1 MSTSRGHRPRRPQ
14 RQAQKPPTADK
25 SPCGDSKDSRG
36 DSRPQLSGVE
46 PKTLPDRNQKV
57 LPTAQTPRPAALQR
71 ELSTKRRGELAEL
84 AFLHKATALGFRLSK
99 PYGDSDRYDFIT
111 DSGNRLYRVQIKC
124 TTQFLN
130 GHYHL
135 NTHRRIHGKAVPY
148 TLDEIDFFGALVIPE
163 NSWFL
168 IPLSH
173 VLGITSLLLPQRKAR
188 HHPYQRYREAWP
200 LLREPDGLTFG

>member
-1 MSTSRGHRPRRPQ
+1 MKKAAQACPNRSQPRRPKPP
-14 RQAQKPPTADK
+14 RKPSLTAPQKP
-25 SPCGDSKDSRG
+25 
-36 DSRPQLSGVE
+36 
-46 PKTLPDRNQKV
+46 
-57 LPTAQTPRPAALQR
+57 LPTAPTPRPAALLR

-111 DSGNRLYRVQIKC
+111 DSGNRLYRVQVKC

-188 HHPYQRYREAWP
+188 KHPYQRYREAWP
-200 LLREPDGLTFG
+200 LLCEPDGLTFG

>member
-1 MSTSRGHRPRRPQ
+1 MSNSSGHRPRRCQ
-14 RQAQKPPTADK
+14 RQAQEPPKPVENG
-25 SPCGDSKDSRG
+25 SCG
-36 DSRPQLSGVE
+36 DSRPRLSASRSE
-46 PKTLPDRNQKV
+46 
-57 LPTAQTPRPAALQR
+57 AFQR

-111 DSGNRLYRVQIKC
+111 DAGNRLYRVQIKC

-135 NTHRRIHGKAVPY
+135 NTHRRIQGKAVPY

-188 HHPYQRYREAWP
+188 HHPYQCYREAWP
-200 LLREPDGLTFG
+200 LLCEPDGLTFG

>member
-1 MSTSRGHRPRRPQ
+1 LRHFYFQQRQIQMSNSSGHRPRRCL
-14 RQAQKPPTADK
+14 RQAQEPPKPVENG
-25 SPCGDSKDSRG
+25 SCG
-36 DSRPQLSGVE
+36 DSRPRLSASRSE
-46 PKTLPDRNQKV
+46 
-57 LPTAQTPRPAALQR
+57 AFHR

-188 HHPYQRYREAWP
+188 THPYQRYREAWP
-200 LLREPDGLTFG
+200 LLCEPDGLTFG

>member
-1 MSTSRGHRPRRPQ
+1 MSTPRAPRPRRSQ
-14 RQAQKPPTADK
+14 RQAQKPLAVDNSPCRDSKDSYGESKA
-25 SPCGDSKDSRG
+25 PCGDSRPSLPRAEPRG
-36 DSRPQLSGVE
+36 LS
-46 PKTLPDRNQKV
+46 
-57 LPTAQTPRPAALQR
+57 ASRPAALQR

-173 VLGITSLLLPQRKAR
+173 VLGITSLLPPQRKAR

-200 LLREPDGLTFG
+200 LRCEPDGLTFG